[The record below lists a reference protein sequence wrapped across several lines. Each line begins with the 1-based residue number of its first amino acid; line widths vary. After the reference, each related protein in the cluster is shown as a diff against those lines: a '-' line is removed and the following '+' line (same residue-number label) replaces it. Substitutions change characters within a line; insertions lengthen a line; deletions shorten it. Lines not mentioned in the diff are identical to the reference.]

1 MNGFAAYNAVAGV
14 QLAAYAAVGLR
25 ENLISMAAISLF
37 PPGSLYR
44 SPALTTVEKL
54 LSTPTP
60 TPTPTPSPNPDH
72 TPYPNPTL
80 ALTTRVCAFLTVT
93 SGTARSAT
101 RGGSRAPRTSR
112 RCVAAGQG
120 VGRVGCGMG
129 HGARG
134 TGHGA
139 WGMGI
144 VH

>member
-44 SPALTTVEKL
+44 SPALTTVEQL

-60 TPTPTPSPNPDH
+60 TPTPNPNPDPNPDH

-80 ALTTRVCAFLTVT
+80 ALTLPGCAPF
-93 SGTARSAT
+93 
-101 RGGSRAPRTSR
+101 
-112 RCVAAGQG
+112 
-120 VGRVGCGMG
+120 
-129 HGARG
+129 
-134 TGHGA
+134 
-139 WGMGI
+139 
-144 VH
+144 